1 MMEPKQNVFVFV
13 FVLFFVAWLIV
24 CGSTDQGH
32 TCPNPQARLVFANG
46 TQRYQ
51 DIRTYMFFFRN
62 KEKQVSTPFATCC
75 CTYHVRH
82 ATSHVEHL
90 WHVEFDSG
98 SCHFKYVLLC
108 CKTGNSVTIP
118 RPLCTLFNCA
128 PPLGADLCVR
138 TRYQKEH
145 VHSRYVLV
153 ITPVLHTGGPK
164 FNSRLE

>member
-1 MMEPKQNVFVFV
+1 MMEPKQNVFV

-108 CKTGNSVTIP
+108 CKKGNSVTIP

-128 PPLGADLCVR
+128 PPPWGWPLCTYTLSKGTCSLEIRVG
-138 TRYQKEH
+138 Y
-145 VHSRYVLV
+145 
-153 ITPVLHTGGPK
+153 HT
-164 FNSRLE
+164 SLTHWRSQV